1 MMFYVDLFR
10 ALDRDEVRYLL
21 IGGLAINIYGVE
33 RATMDIDL
41 MLALDAENLRRFLKT
56 AESLSL
62 APVLPVKLVDLADE
76 RKRQDWAENRNMLA
90 FALRPP
96 EPSAPT
102 VDILVQPKID
112 FEAAFARRVNKELG
126 GFSLSLASLDDLI
139 ALKLDTGR
147 LHDVSDI
154 EALRRLRELGL
165 A

>member
-1 MMFYVDLFR
+1 MFYVDLFR

-41 MLALDAENLRRFLKT
+41 MLALDDENLQRFLKT
-56 AESLSL
+56 AESLNL
-62 APVLPVKLVDLADE
+62 VPVLPVKLTDLADQ

-96 EPSAPT
+96 EASAPT

-112 FEAAFARRVNKELG
+112 FEEAFCRRVNKELD

-139 ALKLDTGR
+139 SLKLDTGR
-147 LHDVSDI
+147 LHDASDI
-154 EALRRLRELGL
+154 EALRRLRELGV